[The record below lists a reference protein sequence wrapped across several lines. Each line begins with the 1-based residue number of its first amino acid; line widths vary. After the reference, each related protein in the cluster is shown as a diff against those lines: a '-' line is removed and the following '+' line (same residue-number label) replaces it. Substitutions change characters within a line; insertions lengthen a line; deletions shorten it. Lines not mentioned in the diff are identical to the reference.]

1 MLQYEYMT
9 DKTRLAIAKKIN
21 DNRLKQA
28 KTQSDIAKKAGITSN
43 YFARIERGEVKP
55 SMEIVLR
62 IIKALNVDAKDIL
75 GV

>member
-1 MLQYEYMT
+1 MT